1 MYGARGAGV
10 AEYINAMDSIDII
23 TGTLG
28 KAYGVVGGYI
38 AADAGLVDMIRSYA
52 PGFIFTTSL
61 PPMIAAGALASI
73 NHLVKS
79 QEERAGQQANTKELK
94 ARLGDLGIPVCPNP
108 SHIVPV
114 FVGDAAVAKGI
125 SDELLER
132 DGIYVQS
139 INYPTVAKGKQSIN
153 LKGAERLRITPTPGH
168 GERDMDVI
176 CGALERIWRERGVKR
191 VGDYE
196 EGEFNS
202 VRQLVC

>member
-10 AEYINAMDSIDII
+10 AEYIDAMDSIDIV

-61 PPMIAAGALASI
+61 PPAIAAGALASI
-73 NHLVKS
+73 NHLIKS
-79 QEERAGQQANTKELK
+79 HEERDGQQANTKDLK
-94 ARLGDLGIPVCPNP
+94 ERLADLGIPVVPNP

-114 FVGDAAVAKGI
+114 FVGDAVVAKGI

-139 INYPTVAKGKQSIN
+139 INYPTVPKGS
-153 LKGAERLRITPTPGH
+153 ERLRITPTPAH
-168 GERDMDVI
+168 GEQDLDVI
-176 CGALERIWRERGVKR
+176 CGALERIWRERGVCRVDEYDEKR
-191 VGDYE
+191 FLAVP
-196 EGEFNS
+196 
-202 VRQLVC
+202 QLVTV

>member
-1 MYGARGAGV
+1 MYGVRGAGV
-10 AEYINAMDSIDII
+10 AEYIDAMDSIDII

-73 NHLVKS
+73 NHLCES
-79 QEERAGQQANTKELK
+79 QKERAGQQANTFELK
-94 ARLGDLGIPVCPNP
+94 ERLADMGIPVVPNP

-114 FVGDAAVAKGI
+114 FVGDAQLAKSI

-139 INYPTVAKGKQSIN
+139 INYPTVP
-153 LKGAERLRITPTPGH
+153 KGAERLRITPSNGH
-168 GERDMDVI
+168 GDRDMDVMVE
-176 CGALERIWRERGVKR
+176 ALGRIWREKGVPR
-191 VGDYE
+191 VEAYQ
-196 EGEFNS
+196 EGRFEG
-202 VRQLVC
+202 VRQLVGSV